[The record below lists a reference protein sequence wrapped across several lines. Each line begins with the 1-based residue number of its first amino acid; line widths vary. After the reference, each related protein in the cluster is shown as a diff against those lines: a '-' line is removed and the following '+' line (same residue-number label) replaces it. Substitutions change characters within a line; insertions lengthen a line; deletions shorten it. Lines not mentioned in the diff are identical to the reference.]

1 MSAEEDLSSSVAAEL
16 PSCDSVA
23 EAADMI
29 KAAGSM
35 VVSTGAGMSRESGV
49 RTFRGEEG
57 LWKEYRAEDLAS
69 IEGIR
74 KDPALV
80 WEWYRERLKACQEL
94 VPHAGYYALVS
105 MQNGKGKLPLIT
117 QNVDGLHQ
125 KAGIEDVIELHGNL
139 RTASCI
145 DSCGVPSVR
154 MTGDLFEKLP
164 PRCSCGSIL
173 RPDVVLF
180 GEQLP
185 EQALSRAFRLA
196 DSCDL
201 MMVIGTSMVVYP
213 ASSLPL
219 IALRK
224 GAKVIEINPEETPL
238 SSLDGVL
245 SLRCNA
251 GSVLP
256 EIVKAVYGE

>member
-1 MSAEEDLSSSVAAEL
+1 MSAEEDISRSVTAGL
-16 PSCDSVA
+16 PFGDPVA
-23 EAADMI
+23 EAADI
-29 KAAGSM
+29 IEAAGLM
-35 VVSTGAGMSRESGV
+35 VVSTGAGMSRESGM

-57 LWKEYRAEDLAS
+57 FWREYRAEDLAS

-80 WEWYRERLKACQEL
+80 WQWYGERLKACGEL
-94 VPHAGYYALVS
+94 EPHAGYYALVR
-105 MQNGKGKLPLIT
+105 MQDGKGILPLIT

-125 KAGIEDVIELHGNL
+125 KAGIKDVIELHGNL

-145 DSCGVPSVR
+145 DSCGISSVQ
-154 MTGDLFEKLP
+154 MTEDLFGKLP

-185 EQALSRAFRLA
+185 KHALSRAFRLA

-201 MMVIGTSMVVYP
+201 MMVVGTSMVVYP

-219 IALRK
+219 IALRR
-224 GAKVIEINPEETPL
+224 GVKVIEINPEETSL

-245 SLRCNA
+245 SLRCTA
-251 GSVLP
+251 GSILP

>member
-1 MSAEEDLSSSVAAEL
+1 MGSVITELSPGYL
-16 PSCDSVA
+16 IA

-29 KAAGSM
+29 ESAGFT

-49 RTFRGEEG
+49 RTFRGEDG
-57 LWKEYRAEDLAS
+57 FWKEHRAEDLAS
-69 IEGIR
+69 LEGIR
-74 KDPALV
+74 RNPALV
-80 WEWYRERLKACQEL
+80 WEWYGERLKACQEL
-94 VPHAGYYALVS
+94 EPHAGYYALAR
-105 MQNGKGKLPLIT
+105 MQNGKGIFPLIT

-125 KAGIEDVIELHGNL
+125 RAGIEDVIELHGNL

-145 DSCGVPSVR
+145 DSCGAPALK
-154 MTGDLFEKLP
+154 MTADLFETLP

-185 EQALSRAFRLA
+185 EQALKRAFRLA

-201 MMVIGTSMVVYP
+201 MLVIGTSMVVYP

-219 IALRK
+219 IALRR
-224 GAKVIEINPEETPL
+224 GVKVIEINPEETPL
-238 SSLDGVL
+238 SSLDGTL
-245 SLRCNA
+245 SLRGTA
-251 GSVLP
+251 GRILP

>member
-1 MSAEEDLSSSVAAEL
+1 MESVITEL
-16 PSCDSVA
+16 PPGYLIA

-29 KAAGSM
+29 EAAGLM

-49 RTFRGEEG
+49 RTFRGEDG
-57 LWKEYRAEDLAS
+57 FWKEYRAEDLAS
-69 IEGIR
+69 LEGIR
-74 KDPALV
+74 RNPALV
-80 WEWYRERLKACQEL
+80 WEWYGERLKACQEL
-94 VPHAGYYALVS
+94 EPHAGYYALARL
-105 MQNGKGKLPLIT
+105 QHGKGIFPLIT

-145 DSCGVPSVR
+145 DSCGAPGVQ
-154 MTGDLFEKLP
+154 MTADLFEKLP

-173 RPDVVLF
+173 RPAIVLF

-185 EQALSRAFRLA
+185 EQVLKRAFRLA

-201 MMVIGTSMVVYP
+201 MLVIGTSMVVYP

-219 IALRK
+219 IALRR
-224 GAKVIEINPEETPL
+224 GVKVIEINPEETPL
-238 SSLDGVL
+238 SSLDGTL
-245 SLRCNA
+245 SLRGAA
-251 GSVLP
+251 GRVLP
-256 EIVKAVYGE
+256 KIVKAVYRE

>member
-1 MSAEEDLSSSVAAEL
+1 MESVITESLAYL
-16 PSCDSVA
+16 IA

-29 KAAGSM
+29 EAAGLM
-35 VVSTGAGMSRESGV
+35 VVSTGAGMSKESGV
-49 RTFRGEEG
+49 RTFRGEDG
-57 LWKEYRAEDLAS
+57 FWKEYRAEDLAS
-69 IEGIR
+69 LEGITR
-74 KDPALV
+74 NPALV
-80 WEWYRERLKACQEL
+80 WEWYGDRLKACQEL
-94 VPHAGYYALVS
+94 KPHTGYYALARL
-105 MQNGKGKLPLIT
+105 QHGKGIFPLIT

-125 KAGIEDVIELHGNL
+125 KAGMEDVIELHGNL

-145 DSCGVPSVR
+145 DSCGASRVQ
-154 MTGDLFEKLP
+154 MTADLFEKLP

-185 EQALSRAFRLA
+185 EQALKRAFRLA

-201 MMVIGTSMVVYP
+201 MLVIGTSMVVYP

-219 IALRK
+219 IALRR
-224 GAKVIEINPEETPL
+224 GVKVIEINPEETPL
-238 SSLDGVL
+238 SSLDGTL
-245 SLRCNA
+245 NLRGAA
-251 GSVLP
+251 GRVLP

>member
-1 MSAEEDLSSSVAAEL
+1 MSAERDLLSSPAAEL
-16 PSCDSVA
+16 PSGDAFA
-23 EAADMI
+23 EAAGLI
-29 KAAGSM
+29 EAAGSM

-57 LWKEYRAEDLAS
+57 FWKEHRAEDLAS
-69 IEGIR
+69 LEGIR

-80 WEWYRERLKACQEL
+80 WEWYRERLKVCQEL
-94 VPHAGYYALVS
+94 KPHAGYYALVS
-105 MQNGKGKLPLIT
+105 MQNGKGILPLIT

-125 KAGIEDVIELHGNL
+125 KAGIKDVIELHGNL

-154 MTGDLFEKLP
+154 MTVDLFDKLP

-185 EQALSRAFRLA
+185 EQALKRAFRLA
-196 DSCDL
+196 DSSDL

-219 IALRK
+219 VALRR
-224 GAKVIEINPEETPL
+224 GVKVIEINPEETPL

-245 SLRCNA
+245 SLRGTA

-256 EIVKAVYGE
+256 ELVKAVYGK

>member
-1 MSAEEDLSSSVAAEL
+1 MGSVITEL
-16 PSCDSVA
+16 PPGYLIA

-29 KAAGSM
+29 EAAGLL

-49 RTFRGEEG
+49 RTFRGEDG
-57 LWKEYRAEDLAS
+57 FWKEYRAEDLAS
-69 IEGIR
+69 LEGIR
-74 KDPALV
+74 RNPALV
-80 WEWYRERLKACQEL
+80 WEWYGERLKACQEL
-94 VPHAGYYALVS
+94 EPHAGYYALARL
-105 MQNGKGKLPLIT
+105 QHGKGIFPLIT

-145 DSCGVPSVR
+145 DSCGAPGVQ
-154 MTGDLFEKLP
+154 MTADLFEKLP

-173 RPDVVLF
+173 RPAIVLF

-185 EQALSRAFRLA
+185 EQVLKRAFRLA

-201 MMVIGTSMVVYP
+201 MLVIGTSMVVYP

-219 IALRK
+219 IALRR
-224 GAKVIEINPEETPL
+224 GVKVIEINPEETPL
-238 SSLDGVL
+238 SSLDGTL
-245 SLRCNA
+245 SLRGAA
-251 GSVLP
+251 GRVLP